1 MQTTRWI
8 RPRRIAVP
16 LPLERLMPSSVGLD
30 IVEEFRLR
38 RWARENYAPLEERSV
53 DLHPVI
59 LEEMDR
65 RDAEV
70 ARLVSPPI
78 VAPRFYPNRRL
89 DNVYGP
95 HEIRP
100 HYDMDPVAEL
110 EMHYT

>member
-1 MQTTRWI
+1 M
-8 RPRRIAVP
+8 P
-16 LPLERLMPSSVGLD
+16 LSVGLD
-30 IVEEFRLR
+30 IVEELRLR
-38 RWARENYAPLEERSV
+38 RWARENYAPVDERSA

-59 LEEMDR
+59 LEEMER

-100 HYDMDPVAEL
+100 HVDVERVNDR

>member
-1 MQTTRWI
+1 M
-8 RPRRIAVP
+8 V
-16 LPLERLMPSSVGLD
+16 SSVGLD
-30 IVEEFRLR
+30 IVEELRLR
-38 RWARENYAPLEERSV
+38 RWARENYAPLERRCV
-53 DLHPVI
+53 DWHPVI

-78 VAPRFYPNRRL
+78 VAPKFYPNRRL

-100 HYDMDPVAEL
+100 HYDMVGLGER

>member
-1 MQTTRWI
+1 MAI
-8 RPRRIAVP
+8 
-16 LPLERLMPSSVGLD
+16 SVGLD
-30 IVEEFRLR
+30 IVEELRLR
-38 RWARENYAPLEERSV
+38 RWARENYTPLESRNV
-53 DLHPVI
+53 DWHPVI

-65 RDAEV
+65 RDVEA

-78 VAPRFYPNRRL
+78 LAPRYYPNRRL

-100 HYDMDPVAEL
+100 HYEIDPAAMR